1 MAEKR
6 DRNPWDDRYGEGD
19 EEPETSETSE
29 TAESSEV
36 TDTSKTSKSEESA
49 ESEKT
54 SEREKTSKSTVRDR
68 KNVNMYLPDD
78 LVGDL
83 QLRYS
88 ELNVEWRR
96 QHDDDLPKNQE
107 FYPAVIRA
115 GLEGTTVREELDLD

>member
-6 DRNPWDDRYGEGD
+6 DRDPWDDRYGDDD
-19 EEPETSETSE
+19 EDIETSQTSETE
-29 TAESSEV
+29 ESSKIQE
-36 TDTSKTSKSEESA
+36 TSKTSKSS
-49 ESEKT
+49 KT
-54 SEREKTSKSTVRDR
+54 AKTKDTSKSTVRDR

-88 ELNVEWRR
+88 ELNVDWRR
-96 QHDDDLPKNQE
+96 KYDDDMPKNQE

-115 GLEGTTVREELDLD
+115 ALEETTIREELDLD